1 MLQSVSL
8 LLTILLVVPV
18 TAVFLWVA
26 FSRPV
31 AADAGELAAR
41 SYRLR
46 DWAFWALLAV
56 VTPVFL
62 YTLTLMPYGADAEAE
77 GVQTVNVT
85 GHMWRWELSQDE
97 FRVGEPVQFRVT
109 SQDVNHGFGIYD
121 EDLTLLTQTQAMPG
135 YTNTL
140 EYTFEQPGTYQVLC
154 LEYCGVAH
162 HAMVAE
168 LTVTE

>member
-1 MLQSVSL
+1 MLQSISL
-8 LLTILLVVPV
+8 ILTILLIVPI
-18 TAVFLWVA
+18 TAAFLVAA
-26 FSRPV
+26 FSRQPV
-31 AADAGELAAR
+31 EEAGTLTRR

-46 DWAFWALLAV
+46 DWTFWILLVV
-56 VTPVFL
+56 VTPVFV
-62 YTLTLMPYGADAEAE
+62 YTLTLLPYGADTRAE
-77 GVQTVNVT
+77 GVQLVNVT
-85 GHMWRWELSQDE
+85 GHMWRWELSRDE
-97 FRVGEPVQFRVT
+97 IQAGQPVQFRVT

-140 EYTFEQPGTYQVLC
+140 EYTFDEPGTYRVLC

>member
-1 MLQSVSL
+1 MLQSISL
-8 LLTILLVVPV
+8 LLTLLLVIPIAV
-18 TAVFLWVA
+18 VFLLVA

-31 AADAGELAAR
+31 ATDAGALAAR

-46 DWAFWALLAV
+46 DRSFWILLAV
-56 VTPVFL
+56 VTPVLL
-62 YTLTLMPYGADAEAE
+62 YTLTLMPYGADAEARD
-77 GVQTVNVT
+77 VQTVDVT
-85 GHMWRWELSQDE
+85 GHMWYWKLSQNE
-97 FRVGEPVQFRVT
+97 FRAGEPVQFRVT

-121 EDLTLLTQTQAMPG
+121 EGLTLLAQTQAMPG
-135 YTNTL
+135 YTNIL
-140 EYTFEQPGTYQVLC
+140 EYTFQQPGAYRVMC

>member
-18 TAVFLWVA
+18 TAVFLWAA
-26 FSRPV
+26 FSRPTPV
-31 AADAGELAAR
+31 DAGELAAR

-46 DWAFWALLAV
+46 DWSFWVLLAV

-62 YTLTLMPYGADAEAE
+62 YTLTLMPYAADAEAE

-109 SQDVNHGFGIYD
+109 SQDVNHGFAIYD
-121 EDLTLLTQTQAMPG
+121 EDMTLLTQTQAMPG
-135 YTNTL
+135 YTNIL